1 MRRTLVIVSGI
12 VLHTGLALGQVGP
25 ATVQVDAR
33 DIGFDVSTTPLSIG
47 PGGMVRITGTA
58 VYSPDGTVWDAATE
72 STLTGER
79 HDGGLV
85 DAEASGLVLGE
96 RDPGTHTYTY
106 VPSGSSS
113 AVCDSLGLGTP
124 CLVLRLPALAAAHRR
139 DLGELRE
146 DLSGGLH
153 VEVHVPVTP
162 PAVYVPTYPPPP
174 PPDTYPPVVYEPER
188 SSWFWV
194 AAAGVSGGGLVLSI
208 AVLIVM
214 ARRRR
219 TRNTPVSRV
228 QAAAKRLERRIAGDP
243 VKSRLSRVVKD
254 LGAEAASLERLERRL
269 GEAVRNANIEG
280 LEKRRRDLERAAAA
294 LTDRGGEEAGQGE
307 LKDAVTIIEG
317 QIDRCRKWEM
327 QRWRSA
333 ARTERIATRLEA
345 LEIELSDPTQ
355 NKLGDSDPLLDKL
368 QEELELARAGE
379 REAETLLGGG
389 TPDSGA
395 EAA

>member
-1 MRRTLVIVSGI
+1 
-12 VLHTGLALGQVGP
+12 
-25 ATVQVDAR
+25 
-33 DIGFDVSTTPLSIG
+33 
-47 PGGMVRITGTA
+47 
-58 VYSPDGTVWDAATE
+58 
-72 STLTGER
+72 
-79 HDGGLV
+79 
-85 DAEASGLVLGE
+85 
-96 RDPGTHTYTY
+96 
-106 VPSGSSS
+106 
-113 AVCDSLGLGTP
+113 
-124 CLVLRLPALAAAHRR
+124 
-139 DLGELRE
+139 
-146 DLSGGLH
+146 
-153 VEVHVPVTP
+153 
-162 PAVYVPTYPPPP
+162 
-174 PPDTYPPVVYEPER
+174 
-188 SSWFWV
+188 
-194 AAAGVSGGGLVLSI
+194 
-208 AVLIVM
+208 
-214 ARRRR
+214 
-219 TRNTPVSRV
+219 
-228 QAAAKRLERRIAGDP
+228 
-243 VKSRLSRVVKD
+243 VVKD